1 MSTWDGRLG
10 NTVDLA
16 YSLEHSIMKRIEAIV
31 RPEKLQ
37 DVKSALV
44 EIGAT
49 GMTLEDVRGFG
60 RQKGQTSTYRGISY
74 TVEFLTKNRLV
85 LVVPDNFLN
94 KAIETISSSASTGT
108 IGDGK
113 IFVSQVDEAIRIR
126 TGEKGEVAL

>member
-1 MSTWDGRLG
+1 
-10 NTVDLA
+10 
-16 YSLEHSIMKRIEAIV
+16 MKRVEAIV

-37 DVKSALV
+37 DVKNALV

-74 TVEFLTKNRLV
+74 TVEFLTKKRLV
-85 LVVPDNFLN
+85 LVVSDDWLERTVNAIT
-94 KAIETISSSASTGT
+94 KAAATGT

-113 IFVSQVDEAIRIR
+113 IFVSPVDQAIRIR
-126 TGEKGEVAL
+126 TGETGSIAL

>member
-1 MSTWDGRLG
+1 
-10 NTVDLA
+10 
-16 YSLEHSIMKRIEAIV
+16 MKRVEAIV
-31 RPEKLQ
+31 RPEKIQ

-74 TVEFLTKNRLV
+74 TVEFLTKKRLM
-85 LVVPDNFLN
+85 LVVSDEKLN
-94 KAIETISSSASTGT
+94 LILETIAAAAATGT

-113 IFVSQVDEAIRIR
+113 IFVSAVDEAIRIR
-126 TGEKGEVAL
+126 TGETGEIAL

>member
-1 MSTWDGRLG
+1 
-10 NTVDLA
+10 
-16 YSLEHSIMKRIEAIV
+16 MKRIEAVV

-37 DVKSALV
+37 DVKNALV

-74 TVEFLTKNRLV
+74 TVEFLTKKRLV
-85 LVVPDNFLN
+85 LVVADAQLDAVL
-94 KAIETISSSASTGT
+94 KTIAQAAATGS

-113 IFVSQVDEAIRIR
+113 IFVSPVEEAIRIR
-126 TGEKGEVAL
+126 TGEKGEIAL

>member
-1 MSTWDGRLG
+1 
-10 NTVDLA
+10 
-16 YSLEHSIMKRIEAIV
+16 MKRIEAIV

-74 TVEFLTKNRLV
+74 TVEFLTKKRLV

>member
-1 MSTWDGRLG
+1 
-10 NTVDLA
+10 
-16 YSLEHSIMKRIEAIV
+16 MKRVEAIV

-74 TVEFLTKNRLV
+74 RVEFLTKKRLE
-85 LVVPDNFLN
+85 LVV
-94 KAIETISSSASTGT
+94 S
-108 IGDGK
+108 
-113 IFVSQVDEAIRIR
+113 DERLKQILVTNA
-126 TGEKGEVAL
+126 TAVKPVLCATQKT

>member
-1 MSTWDGRLG
+1 
-10 NTVDLA
+10 
-16 YSLEHSIMKRIEAIV
+16 MKRIEAIV

-37 DVKSALV
+37 DVKNALV

-74 TVEFLTKNRLV
+74 TVEFLTKKRLV
-85 LVVPDNFLN
+85 LVISDDFLN
-94 KAIETISSSASTGT
+94 KVVETISAAASTGT

-113 IFVSQVDEAIRIR
+113 IFVSQVEEAIRIR
-126 TGEKGEVAL
+126 TGEKGQIAL

>member
-1 MSTWDGRLG
+1 
-10 NTVDLA
+10 
-16 YSLEHSIMKRIEAIV
+16 MKRVEAIV

-74 TVEFLTKNRLV
+74 TVEFLTKKRLI
-85 LVVPDNFLN
+85 LVVSDELLN
-94 KAIETISSSASTGT
+94 QVIETVSSAAATGT

-113 IFVSQVDEAIRIR
+113 IFVSQVEEAIRIR
-126 TGEKGEVAL
+126 TGEKGEIAL

>member
-1 MSTWDGRLG
+1 
-10 NTVDLA
+10 
-16 YSLEHSIMKRIEAIV
+16 MKRIEAIV

-74 TVEFLTKNRLV
+74 TVEFLTKKRLV
-85 LVVPDNFLN
+85 LVVADAQLD
-94 KAIETISSSASTGT
+94 AVLQTISKAAATGT

-113 IFVSQVDEAIRIR
+113 IFVSPVEEAVRIR
-126 TGEKGEVAL
+126 TGEKGDIAL